1 MTTSTDL
8 KTFKIA
14 KGTKAQIV
22 TAYNNGD
29 IGDTDFA
36 IATDEDYADATLSN
50 VTTGSFENV
59 VAQAQAGGKATVVG
73 WGMPDYSAGVSV
85 AITTGTTYTA
95 TVDGIFVGLGNAV
108 NAGSYVRFY
117 VKDSNDTEIGRFG
130 NYSPIRSGDTVSAS
144 CIVPLPKGYK
154 IEMLASANAICTFY
168 PLVGA

>member
-1 MTTSTDL
+1 MTTSIDL

-36 IATDEDYADATLSN
+36 IATDEVYAA
-50 VTTGSFENV
+50 
-59 VAQAQAGGKATVVG
+59 
-73 WGMPDYSAGVSV
+73 MPDYSAGVSV
-85 AITTGTTYTA
+85 AITAGTTYTA
-95 TVDGIFVGLGNAV
+95 TVDGIFVGLGNAS

-117 VKDSNDTEIGRFG
+117 VRDSNNTEIGRFG
-130 NYSPIRSGDTVSAS
+130 NYSPIRSNETVSAS

-154 IEMLASANAICTFY
+154 IEMIAAANAICTFY
-168 PLVGA
+168 PLIGA